1 MRIIAGKYANRNL
14 STKGINRKITRPVQA
29 IIRKSVFSKLGDIRG
44 STVLDLFC
52 GTGVM
57 GMESLSRGCDY
68 AIFADRN
75 RHNIKILHENMQ
87 SLNEENYEAH
97 AVDFRMALKA
107 MNNNDKQADII
118 IADPPHKWVEK
129 FSVLNY
135 ISKYNVLAPGGIVIH
150 HMSRDQSL
158 KQEGFADIDSAVFGR
173 NKFIIFREEN

>member
-1 MRIIAGKYANRNL
+1 MKIIAGKYANRNL
-14 STKGINRKITRPVQA
+14 STKGISRKITRPVQA

-44 STVLDLFC
+44 LTVLDLFC

-57 GMESLSRGCDY
+57 GIESLSRGCEY
-68 AIFADRN
+68 VIFADRN

-87 SLNEENYEAH
+87 LLDEENYEAH

-107 MNNNDKQADII
+107 MNNNSKQADII

-150 HMSRDQSL
+150 HMSRDREL
-158 KQEGFADIDSAVFGR
+158 EQEGFARIDSAVFGR